1 MICSL
6 CRFALKST
14 LTVDFQAEKS
24 DILQYQNERT
34 VLKMKIRYNRIG
46 SGRKALVRAIEEI
59 TECTAQYLGAPTFA
73 YQVDYFTIEKD
84 GTLEFDDRADSEKIE
99 NLLEQLAE
107 RGFEGTAAETP
118 NTAAEMPHTVA
129 ETEAEELSAETETA
143 RHSES
148 LGLTV
153 AIPMDS
159 TAVGNLKKLLE
170 AKGNLIKKAFGI
182 DSLPIEVKEE
192 TVEFPWFETVSP
204 EETAAYTHFISAL
217 CELSKN
223 AKRVTA
229 KEKEVDN
236 EKYAF
241 RCFLLRLGFIGTEYK
256 AERKILLRNLSGSA
270 AFKTVKDGEQE

>member
-1 MICSL
+1 
-6 CRFALKST
+6 
-14 LTVDFQAEKS
+14 
-24 DILQYQNERT
+24 
-34 VLKMKIRYNRIG
+34 MKIRYNRIG
-46 SGRKALVRAIEEI
+46 SERKALVRAIEEI
-59 TECTAQYLGAPTFA
+59 TECNAQYLGAPTFA

-84 GTLEFDDRADSEKIE
+84 GTLEFDDRADSEEIE

-107 RGFEGTAAETP
+107 RGFEGTAAE
-118 NTAAEMPHTVA
+118 MPHTAV
-129 ETEAEELSAETETA
+129 ETESGELSAETETA

-192 TVEFPWFETVSP
+192 TVEFPWFETADAD
-204 EETAAYTHFISAL
+204 ETAAYTHFISAL

>member
-1 MICSL
+1 
-6 CRFALKST
+6 
-14 LTVDFQAEKS
+14 
-24 DILQYQNERT
+24 
-34 VLKMKIRYNRIG
+34 MKIRYNRIG
-46 SGRKALVRAIEEI
+46 SERKALVRAIEEI

-84 GTLEFDDRADSEKIE
+84 GTLEFDDRADSEEIE

-107 RGFEGTAAETP
+107 RGFEGTAAEMP
-118 NTAAEMPHTVA
+118 HTAAEI
-129 ETEAEELSAETETA
+129 EAEELSAETETA
-143 RHSES
+143 RHGENVGLTSES

-153 AIPMDS
+153 TIPMDD
-159 TAVGNLKKLLE
+159 TAVENLKKLLE
-170 AKGNLIKKAFGI
+170 AKGNLIKKALGI
-182 DSLPIEVKEE
+182 DGLPIEVKEE

>member
-1 MICSL
+1 
-6 CRFALKST
+6 
-14 LTVDFQAEKS
+14 
-24 DILQYQNERT
+24 
-34 VLKMKIRYNRIG
+34 MKIRYNRIG
-46 SGRKALVRAIEEI
+46 SERKALVRAIEEI

-84 GTLEFDDRADSEKIE
+84 GTLEFDDRADSEEIE

-107 RGFEGTAAETP
+107 RGFEGTAAEMP
-118 NTAAEMPHTVA
+118 DTAAETPHTAA
-129 ETEAEELSAETETA
+129 ETEAEELSEEAETA
-143 RHSES
+143 QHSES

-153 AIPMDS
+153 AIPMDG

-170 AKGNLIKKAFGI
+170 AKGNLIKKALNI

-192 TVEFPWFETVSP
+192 TVEFPWFETADAD
-204 EETAAYTHFISAL
+204 ETAAYTHFISAL

>member
-1 MICSL
+1 
-6 CRFALKST
+6 
-14 LTVDFQAEKS
+14 
-24 DILQYQNERT
+24 
-34 VLKMKIRYNRIG
+34 MKIRYNRIG
-46 SGRKALVRAIEEI
+46 SERKALVRAIEEI

-73 YQVDYFTIEKD
+73 YQVDYFTSEKD
-84 GTLEFDDRADSEKIE
+84 GTLEFDDRADSEEIE

-107 RGFEGTAAETP
+107 RGFEGTAAE
-118 NTAAEMPHTVA
+118 MPHTAV
-129 ETEAEELSAETETA
+129 ETEDEELSAETETA
-143 RHSES
+143 RHGENMGLTSES

-153 AIPMDS
+153 AIPMDG

-170 AKGNLIKKAFGI
+170 AKGNLIKKALGI
-182 DSLPIEVKEE
+182 DSLPIEMKEE

-256 AERKILLRNLSGSA
+256 SERKILLRNLSGSA
-270 AFKTVKDGEQE
+270 AFKTVKDGEQG

>member
-1 MICSL
+1 
-6 CRFALKST
+6 
-14 LTVDFQAEKS
+14 
-24 DILQYQNERT
+24 
-34 VLKMKIRYNRIG
+34 MKIRYNRIG
-46 SGRKALVRAIEEI
+46 SERKALVRVIEEI

-84 GTLEFDDRADSEKIE
+84 GTLEFDDRADSEEIE

-107 RGFEGTAAETP
+107 RGFEGTAAEMP
-118 NTAAEMPHTVA
+118 DTAAEMPHTAA
-129 ETEAEELSAETETA
+129 ETEDEELSAETETA
-143 RHSES
+143 RHGENVGLTSES

-153 AIPMDS
+153 TIPMDD
-159 TAVGNLKKLLE
+159 TAVENLKKLLE
-170 AKGNLIKKAFGI
+170 AKGNLIKKALGI
-182 DSLPIEVKEE
+182 DGLPIEVKEE
-192 TVEFPWFETVSP
+192 TVEFPWFETADAD
-204 EETAAYTHFISAL
+204 ETAAYTHFISAL

>member
-1 MICSL
+1 
-6 CRFALKST
+6 
-14 LTVDFQAEKS
+14 
-24 DILQYQNERT
+24 
-34 VLKMKIRYNRIG
+34 MKIRYNRIG
-46 SGRKALVRAIEEI
+46 SERKALVRAIEEI

-84 GTLEFDDRADSEKIE
+84 GTLEFDDRADSEEIE

-107 RGFEGTAAETP
+107 RGFEGTAAQMP
-118 NTAAEMPHTVA
+118 HTAAE
-129 ETEAEELSAETETA
+129 TEDEELSAEAETA
-143 RHSES
+143 RHGENVGLTSES

-153 AIPMDS
+153 AIPMDG

-170 AKGNLIKKAFGI
+170 AKGNLIKKALNI

-204 EETAAYTHFISAL
+204 EETVAYTHFISAL

>member
-1 MICSL
+1 
-6 CRFALKST
+6 
-14 LTVDFQAEKS
+14 
-24 DILQYQNERT
+24 
-34 VLKMKIRYNRIG
+34 MKIRYNRIG
-46 SGRKALVRAIEEI
+46 SERKALVRAIEEI

-84 GTLEFDDRADSEKIE
+84 GTLEFDDRADSEEIE

-118 NTAAEMPHTVA
+118 NTAAEMPHTAA

-143 RHSES
+143 RHSENV
-148 LGLTV
+148 GLTV
-153 AIPMDS
+153 AIPMDGA
-159 TAVGNLKKLLE
+159 AVGNLKKLLE
-170 AKGNLIKKAFGI
+170 AKGNLIKKALGI
-182 DSLPIEVKEE
+182 DSLPIELKEE
-192 TVEFPWFETVSP
+192 TVEFPWFETISP

-223 AKRVTA
+223 ARRVTA

-270 AFKTVKDGEQE
+270 AFKTVKDGEQG

>member
-1 MICSL
+1 
-6 CRFALKST
+6 
-14 LTVDFQAEKS
+14 
-24 DILQYQNERT
+24 
-34 VLKMKIRYNRIG
+34 MKIRYNRIG
-46 SGRKALVRAIEEI
+46 SERKALVRAIEEI

-84 GTLEFDDRADSEKIE
+84 GTLEFDDRADSEEIE

-107 RGFEGTAAETP
+107 RGFEGTAAEMP
-118 NTAAEMPHTVA
+118 DTAAETPHTAA
-129 ETEAEELSAETETA
+129 ETEAEELSEEAETA
-143 RHSES
+143 QHSES

-153 AIPMDS
+153 AIPMDG

-170 AKGNLIKKAFGI
+170 AKGNLIKKALGI
-182 DSLPIEVKEE
+182 DGLPIEVKEE
-192 TVEFPWFETVSP
+192 TVELPWFETVSP

-270 AFKTVKDGEQE
+270 AFKTVKDGEQG

>member
-1 MICSL
+1 
-6 CRFALKST
+6 
-14 LTVDFQAEKS
+14 
-24 DILQYQNERT
+24 
-34 VLKMKIRYNRIG
+34 MKIRYNRIG
-46 SGRKALVRAIEEI
+46 SERKALVRAIEEI

-84 GTLEFDDRADSEKIE
+84 GTLEFDDRADSEEIE

-107 RGFEGTAAETP
+107 RGFEGTAAEMPDTASETP
-118 NTAAEMPHTVA
+118 HTAAE
-129 ETEAEELSAETETA
+129 TESRELSAETETA
-143 RHSES
+143 RHGENVGLTSES

-153 AIPMDS
+153 TIPMDS
-159 TAVGNLKKLLE
+159 TAVGNLTKLLE
-170 AKGNLIKKAFGI
+170 AKGNLIKKALNI

-217 CELSKN
+217 CELSRN

>member
-1 MICSL
+1 
-6 CRFALKST
+6 
-14 LTVDFQAEKS
+14 
-24 DILQYQNERT
+24 
-34 VLKMKIRYNRIG
+34 MKIRYNRIG
-46 SGRKALVRAIEEI
+46 SERKALVRAIEEI

-84 GTLEFDDRADSEKIE
+84 GTLEFDDRADSEEIE

-107 RGFEGTAAETP
+107 RGFEGTAAEMPDTASETP
-118 NTAAEMPHTVA
+118 NTAAE
-129 ETEAEELSAETETA
+129 TESRELSAETETA
-143 RHSES
+143 RHGENVGLTSES

-153 AIPMDS
+153 AIPMDG

-170 AKGNLIKKAFGI
+170 AKGNLIKKALNI

-192 TVEFPWFETVSP
+192 TVEFPWFETADAD
-204 EETAAYTHFISAL
+204 ETAAYTHFISAL

>member
-1 MICSL
+1 
-6 CRFALKST
+6 
-14 LTVDFQAEKS
+14 
-24 DILQYQNERT
+24 
-34 VLKMKIRYNRIG
+34 MKIRYNRIG
-46 SGRKALVRAIEEI
+46 SERKALVRAIEEI
-59 TECTAQYLGAPTFA
+59 TECTAQYLGVPTFA

-84 GTLEFDDRADSEKIE
+84 GTLEFDDRADSEEIE

-107 RGFEGTAAETP
+107 RGFEGTAAEMPDTASETP
-118 NTAAEMPHTVA
+118 HTAAE
-129 ETEAEELSAETETA
+129 TESGELSAETETA
-143 RHSES
+143 RHGENVGLTSES

-153 AIPMDS
+153 AIPMDG

-170 AKGNLIKKAFGI
+170 AKGNLIKKALNI

-192 TVEFPWFETVSP
+192 TVEFPWFETADAD
-204 EETAAYTHFISAL
+204 ETAAYTHFISAL

>member
-1 MICSL
+1 
-6 CRFALKST
+6 
-14 LTVDFQAEKS
+14 
-24 DILQYQNERT
+24 
-34 VLKMKIRYNRIG
+34 MKIRYNRIG
-46 SGRKALVRAIEEI
+46 SERKALVRAIEEI

-84 GTLEFDDRADSEKIE
+84 GTLEFDDRADSEEIE

-107 RGFEGTAAETP
+107 RGFEGTAAEMP
-118 NTAAEMPHTVA
+118 HTAAEI
-129 ETEAEELSAETETA
+129 EAEELSAETETA
-143 RHSES
+143 RHGENVGLTSES

-153 AIPMDS
+153 AISMDG

-170 AKGNLIKKAFGI
+170 AKGNLIKKALGI

-270 AFKTVKDGEQE
+270 AFKTVKDGEQG

>member
-1 MICSL
+1 
-6 CRFALKST
+6 
-14 LTVDFQAEKS
+14 
-24 DILQYQNERT
+24 
-34 VLKMKIRYNRIG
+34 MKIRYNRIG
-46 SGRKALVRAIEEI
+46 SERKALVRAIEEI

-84 GTLEFDDRADSEKIE
+84 GTLEFDDRADSEEIE

-107 RGFEGTAAETP
+107 RGFEGTAAEMPDTASETP
-118 NTAAEMPHTVA
+118 HTAAE
-129 ETEAEELSAETETA
+129 TESGELSAETKTA
-143 RHSES
+143 RHGENV
-148 LGLTV
+148 GLTV

-159 TAVGNLKKLLE
+159 TAVENLKKLLE
-170 AKGNLIKKAFGI
+170 AKGNLIKKALGI

-192 TVEFPWFETVSP
+192 TVEFPWFETISP

>member
-1 MICSL
+1 
-6 CRFALKST
+6 
-14 LTVDFQAEKS
+14 
-24 DILQYQNERT
+24 
-34 VLKMKIRYNRIG
+34 MKIRYNRIG
-46 SGRKALVRAIEEI
+46 SERKALVKAIEEI

-84 GTLEFDDRADSEKIE
+84 GTLEFDDRADSEEIE
-99 NLLEQLAE
+99 NLLEQLAQ
-107 RGFEGTAAETP
+107 RGFEGTAAEMPAETP
-118 NTAAEMPHTVA
+118 DMAV
-129 ETEAEELSAETETA
+129 ETEAEELSAESETA
-143 RHSES
+143 RHSENM
-148 LGLTV
+148 GLTV
-153 AIPMDS
+153 AIPLDS
-159 TAVGNLKKLLE
+159 AAVGNLTRLLD
-170 AKGNLIKKAFGI
+170 AKGNLIKKALGV
-182 DSLPIEVKEE
+182 DDLKIELNENDG
-192 TVEFPWFETVSP
+192 TVSFPWFSEVTPDEVK
-204 EETAAYTHFISAL
+204 AYTHFISAI